1 MVQHQM
7 QAKVGRQ
14 KDFEAA
20 LQRLRG
26 KNADISEEKDEIQV
40 HTPKPCTPVFNF
52 SLLMFHSIWRMTRR
66 IVSLHDRII

>member
-7 QAKVGRQ
+7 QAKVGRP

-26 KNADISEEKDEIQV
+26 KDADISEEKDEIQV
-40 HTPKPCTPVFNF
+40 HTPKLWTPVFKF
-52 SLLMFHSIWRMTRR
+52 
-66 IVSLHDRII
+66 